1 MNKKLDINEI
11 HKLEDLKKIKS
22 ELFNQGS
29 EMFELQQ
36 KIKTSSPEE
45 KKEIGMK
52 IKNLKKEYE
61 DFFKLA
67 EEKIQE
73 LETQNKLKNSFIDFT
88 EPSTKKASLHP
99 ITITEERLRDW
110 FLQRGYYEQEDGEIV
125 SDEFNFERLN
135 IPSNHPARAMHDS
148 LYFNEKTLLRT
159 HNTGIT
165 AKALDEY
172 KHSKEKNKEVSIFS
186 IGKVYRNDEDDA
198 THSHQFTQLDFV
210 SVGKVSFQN
219 LIWTLKSL
227 LSYVLEQEVEIRLRP
242 SYFPFTEP
250 SVEVDV
256 FYKGRWIE
264 ILGAGMLHPR
274 VLELA
279 GFDNQ
284 EYNGFAAGLGLERI
298 TMIKYGFT
306 DIRDLYKND
315 MRIMEQFKYE
325 K

>member
-1 MNKKLDINEI
+1 MIKIDINTI
-11 HKLEDLKKIKS
+11 NKLEDLKKVKA
-22 ELFNQGS
+22 ELLGTNGEIFK
-29 EMFELQQ
+29 LQQ
-36 KIKTSSPEE
+36 KIKTASVEE
-45 KKEIGMK
+45 KKEIGRK
-52 IKNLKKEYE
+52 INILKREYE

-67 EEKIQE
+67 ELRIKDIEIQE
-73 LETQNKLKNSFIDFT
+73 KLKSSFVDFT
-88 EPSTKKASLHP
+88 EPVNLKSSLHP
-99 ITITEERLRDW
+99 ITIIEERLRDW

-148 LYFNEKTLLRT
+148 LYFDPKTLLRT

-165 AKALDEY
+165 ARALDEY
-172 KHSKEKNKEVSIFS
+172 KYSNEKNKEVSIFS

-210 SVGKVSFQN
+210 SIGKVSFQN

-227 LSYVLEQEVEIRLRP
+227 LSYVLEQEIEIRLRP

-264 ILGAGMLHPR
+264 ILGAGMLHPK

-279 GFDNQ
+279 GYNAR

-315 MRIMEQFKYE
+315 LRILEQFKYE

>member
-1 MNKKLDINEI
+1 MIKIDINTI
-11 HKLEDLKKIKS
+11 NKLEDLKKIKS
-22 ELFNQGS
+22 ELLGTNGEIFK
-29 EMFELQQ
+29 LQQ
-36 KIKTSSPEE
+36 KIKTASVEE
-45 KKEIGMK
+45 KKEIGRE
-52 IKNLKKEYE
+52 INLLKKEYE
-61 DFFKLA
+61 EFFKLA
-67 EEKIQE
+67 ELRIKDIEIQE
-73 LETQNKLKNSFIDFT
+73 KLKSSFVDFT
-88 EPSTKKASLHP
+88 EPVNLKSSLHP
-99 ITITEERLRDW
+99 ITIIEERLRDW

-148 LYFNEKTLLRT
+148 LYFDPKTLLRT

-165 AKALDEY
+165 ARALDEY
-172 KHSKEKNKEVSIFS
+172 KYSKEENKEVSIFS

-210 SVGKVSFQN
+210 SIGKVSFQN

-227 LSYVLEQEVEIRLRP
+227 LSYVLEQEVDIRLRP

-264 ILGAGMLHPR
+264 ILGAGMLHPK

-279 GFDNQ
+279 GYNAK

-315 MRIMEQFKYE
+315 LRILEQFKYE